1 MRLFLFTLGFCS
13 FLSCGKEDDTA
24 AKQLEADILIINEY
38 LAAKGLSA
46 QKTASGLHY
55 IITDQG
61 NGLNYPNASSYV
73 TVAYRGYFP
82 NGVVFDQ
89 STVGDPPSFFLNQV
103 IKGWKEGIPLFRKG
117 GKGVLLIPSALAYG
131 PNPSS
136 AQIPA
141 NAVMIFDI
149 ELVDFQ

>member
-89 STVGDPPSFFLNQV
+89 STVGDPPPFSQSGYKRL
-103 IKGWKEGIPLFRKG
+103 ERRHPLISQRRER
-117 GKGVLLIPSALAYG
+117 GVVNTFGPCIWAQPFISANTRQCG
-131 PNPSS
+131 H
-136 AQIPA
+136 
-141 NAVMIFDI
+141 DI
-149 ELVDFQ
+149 

>member
-1 MRLFLFTLGFCS
+1 MGLLS

-24 AKQLEADILIINEY
+24 GKQLEADILIINEY
-38 LAAKGLSA
+38 LTSKGLTA
-46 QKTASGLHY
+46 EKTASGLHY

-61 NGLNYPNASSYV
+61 SGLNYPNATSYV
-73 TVAYRGYFP
+73 TVAYRGYYP

-89 STVGDPPSFFLNQV
+89 SDAGVPLSFYLNQV
-103 IKGWKEGIPLFRKG
+103 IKGWKEGITLFRKG
-117 GKGVLLIPSALAYG
+117 GKGVLLIPSGLAYG
-131 PNPSS
+131 PSPQSP
-136 AQIPA
+136 QIPA